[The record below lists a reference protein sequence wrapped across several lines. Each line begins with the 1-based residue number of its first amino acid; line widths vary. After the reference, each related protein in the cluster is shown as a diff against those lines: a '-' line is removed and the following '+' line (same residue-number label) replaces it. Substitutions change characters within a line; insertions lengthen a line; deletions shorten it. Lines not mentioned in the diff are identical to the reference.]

1 MLDVGFAL
9 RDHAEGNVWL
19 HELLCQKARRVV
31 GVDRIIPGVAETNNY
46 NIVTADAESMKLNE
60 KFDLIIAGEL
70 IEHLSNPGLFLEGAR
85 KHLKEGGRLILT
97 SPNPWDWTRFAR
109 AVLRLPS
116 TPIQGHVCWY
126 DKETIANLA
135 NRYGFKV
142 ERVEFIPRLPYGVKK
157 GIIASVVERL
167 ACNVSGALYRLGFR
181 QVASMGF
188 FVKCSLIQNN
198 G

>member
-1 MLDVGFAL
+1 MKNRRLELILDEVKDTDSVLDVGFAL

-116 TPIQGHVCWY
+116 TPI
-126 DKETIANLA
+126 
-135 NRYGFKV
+135 
-142 ERVEFIPRLPYGVKK
+142 
-157 GIIASVVERL
+157 
-167 ACNVSGALYRLGFR
+167 
-181 QVASMGF
+181 
-188 FVKCSLIQNN
+188 
-198 G
+198 